1 MQEAGGVH
9 SRDPHLRTPWPD
21 PRRDKEPNVTKTMIA
36 MSAVVVSLSAS
47 LPLAAED
54 YCAHK
59 AARSAGLEVS
69 GATRIEIVA
78 RAGSLRVTGR
88 AGAARLEASG
98 TACASDAKLLDQVQ
112 IKASRQGA
120 TLRVEAQVPE
130 AGWGLTGGAGL
141 DLVVDVPDALPLQVS
156 DSSGPL
162 EIRSVAALQLEDSSG
177 EILVEDVRGD
187 LRVQDSSGEMTLAK
201 IEGDVRIHDSSGEIE
216 VKSVGGS
223 VDVEQDSSG
232 GIRIAQVGGSVHVAE
247 DSSGPIDVRDVGGDF
262 SVGRDGSGGIRHS
275 GVKGSVSLPKG
286 K

>member
-1 MQEAGGVH
+1 M
-9 SRDPHLRTPWPD
+9 
-21 PRRDKEPNVTKTMIA
+21 TKTLIA

-47 LPLAAED
+47 SPLAAAD
-54 YCAHK
+54 DCVHK
-59 AARSAGLEVS
+59 AARSAGLDAS
-69 GATRIEIVA
+69 GAKRIEIVA

-88 AGAARLEASG
+88 AGAARLEAHG

-112 IKASRQGA
+112 IKATREGT

-130 AGWGLTGGAGL
+130 GGWGLTGGAAL
-141 DLVVDVPDALPLQVS
+141 DLVVDLPDSLPLQVT

-162 EIRSVAALQLEDSSG
+162 QIRAVAALQLDDSSG

-187 LRVQDSSGEMTLAK
+187 LRVQDSSGEMTLAQ
-201 IEGDVRIHDSSGEIE
+201 IRGDVRIHDSSGEIE
-216 VKSVGGS
+216 VSHVGGS

-232 GIRIAQVGGSVHVAE
+232 GIRVTQVGGSVHVGQ

-262 SVGRDGSGGIRHS
+262 SVEHDGSGGIRHS
-275 GVKGSVSLPKG
+275 GVKGRVSLPKG